1 MESLSPK
8 QVREIKD
15 LYKNVYKEEVVEE
28 AGDFDDLFE
37 SEEFQSLSDELK
49 ENIVKK
55 MQDSLAKSEKSG
67 VLGQLERL
75 RRKAFGSEKERT
87 QAINFEKN
95 KNIID
100 KQKKNIPPEERN
112 TINVNKDPNI
122 KSSIPAPT
130 RGFTPEGEKQAAINK
145 IEFKKNK
152 ELNVLKNKNI
162 ELNKNLENEKLKNTF
177 KGLENGKKGEVTM
190 KDFESDS
197 TETNNID
204 KNKNKIDT
212 NKVDNNNKVTSVPKI
227 SPATFKTNQ
236 RQSRELVSTGKLKD
250 TDLNKYSRS
259 NTYTA
264 DDGKTQV
271 NRSTVNTIAK
281 FDMGPNIKKG
291 DKLGVISG
299 NLRKKYDLKA
309 SSFKPE
315 AYDLVLDYVLSEGHA
330 DTVEEAHYVMMQMD
344 EEAIKAIINENPLVK
359 TALIGLGGLMGYKG
373 LKKAG
378 DSFNNM
384 LNNLRNNSKLGGNKR
399 VDDVR
404 KNSGDPNVG
413 QKINFGAQGNKP

>member
-28 AGDFDDLFE
+28 VGDFDDLFE

-100 KQKKNIPPEERN
+100 KQKKNIPDEEKN
-112 TINVNKDPNI
+112 KINITPVISKPKDTVPSGSMNI
-122 KSSIPAPT
+122 SKQ
-130 RGFTPEGEKQAAINK
+130 GEKQAAINK
-145 IEFKKNK
+145 MEFEKNK
-152 ELNVLKNKNI
+152 EIEALKK
-162 ELNKNLENEKLKNTF
+162 ENEKKN
-177 KGLENGKKGEVTM
+177 EIEKKAEVEV
-190 KDFESDS
+190 KPE
-197 TETNNID
+197 
-204 KNKNKIDT
+204 
-212 NKVDNNNKVTSVPKI
+212 PKI

-236 RQSRELVSTGKLKD
+236 RQSKELVSTGKLKD

-259 NTYTA
+259 STYTA

-271 NRSTVNTIAK
+271 DRSTVNTIAK

-291 DKLGVISG
+291 EKLGVISG
-299 NLRKKYDLKA
+299 SMRKKYDMKA

-315 AYDLVLDYVLSEGHA
+315 AYDVVLDYVLSEGHA

-344 EEAIKAIINENPLVK
+344 EEAIKAIINEIDNLGGK
-359 TALIGLGGLMGYKG
+359 TALATMAITGAALANPVVNAVKNVSGLIKRIN
-373 LKKAG
+373 AG
-378 DSFNNM
+378 
-384 LNNLRNNSKLGGNKR
+384 KNKT
-399 VDDVR
+399 
-404 KNSGDPNVG
+404 
-413 QKINFGAQGNKP
+413 IETIKP